1 MPQPLT
7 DRQRVE
13 IAVPARLVLG
23 LVASNCFG
31 LDPKAEDREAAE
43 AELAASRQRL
53 RDLMIAAC
61 MDPIDDLPP
70 REGVK
75 VARRIERLVDRLAMD
90 FDQQPAVKVAMALYY
105 FIEDL
110 LQRERLIL
118 WEGSAMGEALSILL
132 PMFEYGFERE
142 QQDASARKQ
151 ARRLLEKLQKEGFY
165 R

>member
-1 MPQPLT
+1 MIPLT

-13 IAVPARLVLG
+13 IAVPARLVFG
-23 LVASNCFG
+23 LVAANCFG
-31 LDPKAEDREAAE
+31 PDPKAEDQEEAKAQVAEKSAQLRELVLQASVDPVSDLPDREA
-43 AELAASRQRL
+43 L
-53 RDLMIAAC
+53 
-61 MDPIDDLPP
+61 
-70 REGVK
+70 K
-75 VARRIERLVDRLAMD
+75 VARRVERLVERVTVD
-90 FDQQPAVKVAMALYY
+90 FDQQPAVKVAMCLYY

-110 LQRERLIL
+110 LQSERLIL